1 MSVRIALGQINTTVG
16 DLAGNVQR
24 MADVAAQATA
34 AGADLACFPE
44 LAVTG
49 YPPEDLVLRPAFVDD
64 NLAALEELARRSAGG
79 CAVLTGFVDRT
90 ERGLHNAAALLH
102 GGEVRAR
109 YHKVHLPNYGVFDEK
124 RYFVPGHAACPIRL
138 GSSALGISV
147 CEDAWVPGVPWTA
160 YAADRVA
167 VIPNINASP
176 YSRGKAAERLAVC
189 RARALETG
197 AWIVYVNLVGG
208 QDELVFDGGS
218 IVVAPDGDLAW
229 HADAFRED
237 LLIVDLDTPAADA
250 SFEAPSVDGGAAR
263 PTLPEPSRAP
273 WPPAAGPEE
282 VYGALVLGL
291 GDYVRKNGFRDVA
304 VGLSGGVD
312 SAVVATL
319 AADALGPQAVRTFAM
334 PSPYSSAGS
343 LSDAE
348 AVARRL
354 GVRFEEMRIDDVF
367 KAFLAALEEAFRGTG
382 ENVAEEN
389 LQARIRGTLLMAIS
403 NKFDAMVLATGNKSE
418 YAVGYS
424 TLYGDMAGGFAPVKD
439 VPKTLL
445 YELARWRNERSDP
458 RPVPDSVLDKPPS
471 AELRPDQRDTDSLPP
486 YDVLDPIIHAY
497 VEDDRSPEDL
507 IAGGMDA
514 ETVRRV
520 TALIDRA
527 EYKRRQAPP
536 GVKITPK
543 AFGRDRRMPITNRY
557 G

>member
-102 GGEVRAR
+102 GGEVSAR

-160 YAADRVA
+160 YADRVA
-167 VIPNINASP
+167 VIPNLNASP

-218 IVVAPDGDLAW
+218 IVVAPDGELAW

-250 SFEAPSVDGGAAR
+250 SFQAPTVDGVAAR
-263 PTLPEPSRAP
+263 PALPEPSRAP

-445 YELARWRNERSDP
+445 YELARWRNGRSDP
-458 RPVPDSVLDKPPS
+458 RPIPDSVLEKPPS

>member
-1 MSVRIALGQINTTVG
+1 
-16 DLAGNVQR
+16 
-24 MADVAAQATA
+24 
-34 AGADLACFPE
+34 
-44 LAVTG
+44 
-49 YPPEDLVLRPAFVDD
+49 
-64 NLAALEELARRSAGG
+64 
-79 CAVLTGFVDRT
+79 
-90 ERGLHNAAALLH
+90 
-102 GGEVRAR
+102 
-109 YHKVHLPNYGVFDEK
+109 
-124 RYFVPGHAACPIRL
+124 
-138 GSSALGISV
+138 
-147 CEDAWVPGVPWTA
+147 
-160 YAADRVA
+160 
-167 VIPNINASP
+167 
-176 YSRGKAAERLAVC
+176 
-189 RARALETG
+189 
-197 AWIVYVNLVGG
+197 
-208 QDELVFDGGS
+208 
-218 IVVAPDGDLAW
+218 
-229 HADAFRED
+229 
-237 LLIVDLDTPAADA
+237 
-250 SFEAPSVDGGAAR
+250 
-263 PTLPEPSRAP
+263 
-273 WPPAAGPEE
+273 
-282 VYGALVLGL
+282 
-291 GDYVRKNGFRDVA
+291 
-304 VGLSGGVD
+304 
-312 SAVVATL
+312 VVATL

-445 YELARWRNERSDP
+445 YELARWRNGRSDP
-458 RPVPDSVLDKPPS
+458 RPIPDSVLEKPPS